1 MKKNYFLTFLLTLFI
16 SVFSFGQEM
25 LLNGGFENWDNDTSP
40 TSWTKV
46 ENTTKD
52 ATEKHGGSFSAKH
65 IGGTKDLGQ
74 TITGIVPGDSY
85 TITIWYKVTAGDATS
100 ARIWSYWKDNSNS
113 NIDNNDNDTEGA
125 IRGPNNAYLEN
136 NGGVWSKYETTIT
149 APAGAAKFYFELR
162 TYSGATVYWD
172 DLSFMHNVASTD
184 PILTIAQPTD
194 GQILDATTNVSV
206 LIGVNNFNVAAGGA
220 GDGYIKW
227 KLNDVAQADKTEV
240 NDIVLTVAPGNSYKI
255 YMELVDNSG
264 NPLNTP
270 VNKTVNFSVAQPC
283 DLVLSTITTTCDAIT
298 SGVDTYNGS
307 IAFTGGNTGGTYT
320 ITVPNGV
327 VVGGDNPNT
336 SATGTITF
344 TGMTEGVDAEITIVG
359 SGTSSCNYKKTL
371 SAPTC
376 VPFPIVETFNYT
388 ADTDL
393 IATPNW
399 NDHSKS
405 STPNNIQVKTGAI
418 TNYYTAAQYPDPTG
432 NMLSLV
438 AGGSDPAIKFNETST
453 GTVYA
458 SFLFQITN
466 MDNFKTNTNGDY
478 FAILAQPNGS
488 FKVRLWIKDNT
499 AEGKTFQVGIS
510 NGSTGIFDRGFTA
523 NIGEPVFVVMAY
535 DFDAERIILWIN
547 PDATTFETA
556 TPPGSNAGSVI
567 VGSNVATSL
576 SKFIL
581 RQDKTSDTPSIDF
594 DELRIG
600 TTWAQVT
607 PKGSTASVGENS
619 IEGFAA
625 YPNPVNN
632 GRLTIKSSNSDEKE
646 VTIFNVIGKRV
657 FTQKFSGK
665 TKQLDVSNISSGIYI
680 MKVLEGD
687 KIATKKLV
695 IE

>member
-1 MKKNYFLTFLLTLFI
+1 
-16 SVFSFGQEM
+16 M

-113 NIDNNDNDTEGA
+113 NIDNNDVDTEDA
-125 IRGPNNAYLEN
+125 IRGPNNAYFDN

-172 DLSFMHNVASTD
+172 DLSFMHNTTSTD
-184 PILTIAQPTD
+184 PTLTIAQPTE
-194 GQILDATTNVSV
+194 GQVIDATTNVSV
-206 LIGVNNFNVAAGGA
+206 LIGVNNFNVAAGGT

-227 KLNDVAQADKTEV
+227 KLNDVAQADKTDV

-264 NPLNTP
+264 NPLSTP

-283 DLVLSTITTTCDAIT
+283 DLVLTTITTTCDAIT

-320 ITVPNGV
+320 ITALNGV
-327 VVGGDNPNT
+327 VVGGDDPNT

-344 TGMTEGVDAEITIVG
+344 TGMTEGVDTEITIVG
-359 SGTSSCNYKKTL
+359 SGTSSCNYTKTL
-371 SAPTC
+371 KAPTC
-376 VPFPIVETFNYT
+376 VPFPITETFNYT

-393 IATPNW
+393 IAASNW
-399 NDHSKS
+399 SNHSTS
-405 STPNNIQVKTGAI
+405 STPNNIQVKTANL

-432 NMLSLV
+432 NMVSLV
-438 AGGSDPAIKFNETST
+438 GGGSDPAIKFNETST
-453 GTVYA
+453 GIVYT

-466 MDNFKTNTNGDY
+466 MDDFKTNTNGDY

-488 FKVRLWIKDNT
+488 FKVRLWVKDNT

-510 NGSTGIFDRGFTA
+510 NDGTGIFDRGFTA

-535 DFDAERIILWIN
+535 NFDTHVISLWIN
-547 PDATTFETA
+547 PDATTFQTG
-556 TPPGSNAGSVI
+556 TPPGTNASTTV
-567 VGSNVATSL
+567 VGSAVATSL

-581 RQDKTSDTPSIDF
+581 RQDKSSDTPAIDF

-607 PKGSTASVGENS
+607 PKGATASIGENT